1 MSGEDYPTMFQVAEG
16 NDTWAIDQYVIQR
29 DTRTAP
35 SLLFKGAVKFA
46 LVAEKLLVERRIR
59 PPPNDFRKGG
69 LKAVLHGTQEL
80 KEKKVRGR
88 KVVHLV
94 NKDD

>member
-1 MSGEDYPTMFQVAEG
+1 MSGEDYPTMFQGAEG
-16 NDTWAIDQYVIQR
+16 NDAWSNDRYVIQR
-29 DTRTAP
+29 DPRSAP
-35 SLLFKGAVKFA
+35 SLLFEGAVEFA

-59 PPPNDFRKGG
+59 PPLNDFRKGG
-69 LKAVLHGTQEL
+69 LKAVLHWTQEL

-94 NKDD
+94 N